1 MRRVMGQLDPDRF
14 REPDYMGCKRES
26 SGGKA
31 GPEGYVYA
39 CACVWVAVAHEAVE
53 QRQVGVRDLG
63 NGRLGQRVPAEG
75 YDEG

>member
-1 MRRVMGQLDPDRF
+1 MRVHACVWVCMRVYACVRVYAMCMRVAKQ
-14 REPDYMGCKRES
+14 
-26 SGGKA
+26 
-31 GPEGYVYA
+31 GYVYA
-39 CACVWVAVAHEAVE
+39 CACVCVVVAHEAVE